1 MRGAYLESCNC
12 EPICPCRQIG
22 GRPGGR
28 STHGACLG
36 ALGWLIEEGRA
47 GKMKL
52 SGLAAVLA
60 FEYWVDQDAQWL
72 VVAVPLPA
80 GLPRFSLVPR
90 QDPVDD
96 EPVDDE
102 PFGYEFETED
112 ADLGRRYVVYA
123 ADGDVA
129 AGVLHLDAVQVLRTH
144 RTVDSRV
151 EGRDLLAVE
160 PAAHREYGPEDI
172 QATIDA
178 LARIA
183 AGIPAELF
191 GRYEPVPAYPPPLG
205 PVAPRGTEA
214 TPAIPTAPAV
224 PATPPADPLAA
235 LRDTTPW

>member
-1 MRGAYLESCNC
+1 
-12 EPICPCRQIG
+12 
-22 GRPGGR
+22 
-28 STHGACLG
+28 
-36 ALGWLIEEGRA
+36 
-47 GKMKL
+47 
-52 SGLAAVLA
+52 VLA

-90 QDPVDD
+90 QD
-96 EPVDDE
+96 PVDDE

-144 RTVDSRV
+144 RTVDWRV

-160 PAAHREYGPEDI
+160 PAARREYGPEDI

-191 GRYEPVPAYPPPLG
+191 GRYEPVPAYRPP
-205 PVAPRGTEA
+205 R
-214 TPAIPTAPAV
+214 
-224 PATPPADPLAA
+224 
-235 LRDTTPW
+235 